1 MKTLVLNA
9 GYEPM
14 SVVSFKRAVVL
25 VLTGKAAVLQSDD
38 AIPIRSASVELDRPS
53 VIILTRYVKPPR
65 SRRLMLSR
73 RGVLRRDG
81 QLCAYCGA
89 HATTIDHVLPRSR
102 GGQNTWTNLV
112 ACCRSCNCR
121 KGDRTPEEM
130 RWKLRFT
137 PSPPRIGRFWLRDI
151 EEPVAEWRPFL
162 VADGWGSGTAAVTTT
177 SATVS
182 APAA

>member
-14 SVVSFKRAVVL
+14 SVVSFKRAVIL
-25 VLTGKAAVLQSDD
+25 VLTGKASVLQADEHD
-38 AIPIRSASVELDRPS
+38 PIRSESLALDRPS

-65 SRRLMLSR
+65 RRPVMLSR

-81 QLCAYCGA
+81 HLCAYCGA

-112 ACCRSCNCR
+112 ACCRSCNCD
-121 KGDRTPEEM
+121 KGNRTPEEM
-130 RWKLRFT
+130 GWTLRFT
-137 PSPPRIGRFWLRDI
+137 PAPPRVGRFWLREI
-151 EEPVAEWRPFL
+151 EEPIAEWRPFL
-162 VADGWGSGTAAVTTT
+162 VGSGWARGTAASSTT
-177 SATVS
+177 SAVVS
-182 APAA
+182 PAA